1 VSAVSVLLDG
11 HMMNARLTKAVE
23 LIADLTKQL
32 ITLSTGIVTVTLL
45 FSKDI
50 FGPKHIAV
58 WAWGFYLLSTIFG
71 LWALMALTGTLAPV
85 SPDAPKDE
93 DFPIKANIRIPS
105 GGQIITFGIAV
116 VFTIWYVFA
125 AMYGPEPPPPPLPP
139 PAVVVCKCDQPP
151 VAKTEPPAHAPNSA
165 TGARKKSKC
174 KTKRN

>member
-1 VSAVSVLLDG
+1 
-11 HMMNARLTKAVE
+11 MMNARLTKAVE

-50 FGPKHIAV
+50 FVPKHIAV
-58 WAWGFYLLSTIFG
+58 WAWGFYLLSTILG

-85 SPDAPKDE
+85 SQSAPKDE

-116 VFTIWYVFA
+116 AFTIWYVFA
-125 AMYGPEPPPPPLPP
+125 AMYGPEPAPPPVPP
-139 PAVVVCKCDQPP
+139 PTVVVCKCDQPS
-151 VAKTEPPAHAPNSA
+151 VAKTEPPAQAPNSA
-165 TGARKKSKC
+165 IGAGKKSKG
-174 KTKRN
+174 KTKQK